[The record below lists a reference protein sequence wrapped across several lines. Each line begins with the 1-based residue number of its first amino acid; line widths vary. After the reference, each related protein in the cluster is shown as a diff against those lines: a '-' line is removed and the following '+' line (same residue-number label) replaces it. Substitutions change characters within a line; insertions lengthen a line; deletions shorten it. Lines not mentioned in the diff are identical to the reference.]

1 VSLAIRFD
9 FVTAA
14 LTRMLWLFAAW
25 LCSTLAIAQSVIEDV
40 SVSKAQG
47 GRTVVTFTIKGEGG
61 TAPTAFA
68 IASPP
73 RLVLDFANTS
83 TTGRGSAEL
92 SDPVV
97 RSYNLVQAQ
106 GRTRAVL
113 NLNRAQAYEVR
124 MEAGR
129 AVVSL
134 SDPVG
139 ASVAAA
145 AGPEAGRF
153 AAATPAEVAP
163 ATVRDVDFRRGQ
175 NGEGRF
181 IIDLSDPNASVEIKP
196 QGRVLLIDLFKTS
209 IPRNLERKL
218 DVTDFGTPVQT
229 IDTLVQ
235 GGNVRFVVEP
245 KGLWEHSAYQT
256 DTRLI
261 VEVKQIIE
269 DPNKLTQGSRP
280 GYKGEKLSL
289 NFQDI
294 AVRSVLQVIGD
305 FTGLNIIVSDTV
317 TGNVTLRLKDV
328 PWDQALDLVMQA
340 RSLDMRKNGNV
351 IWIAPKEEL
360 ALKEKQE
367 LEAKAQVADIEP
379 LRTEIF
385 QLNYQ
390 KAEDIRRLLVSGSTG
405 GGAPGSAGAGTQ
417 GGGTNSS
424 TSGASANSGA
434 QATGLLSRRGSVTV
448 DTRTNIVVVTDTPS
462 KLDEVRRL
470 LQRIDIAVKQVLI
483 EARVVIADD
492 KFSRQLG
499 ARFGVGA
506 GVNRNGRN
514 LGISGRPLGDA
525 DQANV
530 PSTGTATGFPP
541 WSYYWRVKPDQ
552 QTGSLI
558 GEYINSIPYNVNLP
572 VSNAAGTLALTF
584 LNLGNNNLVNL
595 ELSAAEAA
603 NRGKVISSPR
613 VVTADNQKASIEQGQ
628 EIKLRIAGGVGGQS
642 QVVTV
647 NAKLALDVTPQV
659 TPDNRIILDV
669 GVTKDSIA
677 GFTDGNPIV
686 NTRRVFTKV
695 IANNGDTVVLGGIYE
710 ENITDSVD
718 KVPLLGDAPL
728 VGNLFRRTNR
738 GTDKQE
744 LLIFLTPR
752 VLSDTA
758 GALR

>member
-1 VSLAIRFD
+1 MV
-9 FVTAA
+9 
-14 LTRMLWLFAAW
+14 M
-25 LCSTLAIAQSVIEDV
+25 TLAGYAQAQNVIEDV
-40 SVSKAQG
+40 VVSKAQG
-47 GRTVVTFTIKGEGG
+47 GRTVVTFSIKGGAV
-61 TAPTAFA
+61 TPNVFS
-68 IASPP
+68 IAAPP
-73 RLVLDFANTS
+73 RLVLDFVNT
-83 TTGRGSAEL
+83 TVAGRPSGEI
-92 SDPVV
+92 SDAVV
-97 RSYNLVQAQ
+97 RSYNLVQAP

-113 NLNRAQAYEVR
+113 NLNRAQAYDIRTEGERTIVT
-124 MEAGR
+124 
-129 AVVSL
+129 L
-134 SDPVG
+134 TDPVG
-139 ASVAAA
+139 PSVAA

-153 AAATPAEVAP
+153 SPPVPSETRAVS
-163 ATVRDVDFRRGQ
+163 VRDVDFRRGP
-175 NGEGRF
+175 NGEGRL
-181 IIDLSDPNASVEIKP
+181 IIDLSDPAASVEIKP
-196 QGRVLLIDLFKTS
+196 QGRVLLIDLFRTS
-209 IPRNLERKL
+209 LPRSLERKL

-229 IDTLVQ
+229 IDTIVQ

-261 VEVKQIIE
+261 VEVKQVLE
-269 DPNKLTQGSRP
+269 DPNKLTQGTQP
-280 GYKGEKLSL
+280 GYRGEKLSL

-340 RSLDMRKNGNV
+340 RSLGMRKSGNV
-351 IWIAPKEEL
+351 VWIAPKEEL

-367 LEAKAQVADIEP
+367 LEAKAQVAEIEP

-390 KAEDIRRLLVSGSTG
+390 KAEEVRRLLLSGSSGAGG
-405 GGAPGSAGAGTQ
+405 GGASSAEPPAAGTAARGAGGAAPS
-417 GGGTNSS
+417 GGGI
-424 TSGASANSGA
+424 
-434 QATGLLSRRGSVTV
+434 LSRRGTVTV
-448 DTRTNIVVVTDTPS
+448 DARTNIVVVTDTPS

-470 LQRIDIAVKQVLI
+470 LQRIDIPVKQVLI

-499 ARFGVGA
+499 ARFGIGA
-506 GVNRNGRN
+506 GMFRNGRN
-514 LGISGRPLGDA
+514 IGIDGRPSGDPN
-525 DQANV
+525 QANV
-530 PSTGTATGFPP
+530 SSTGTATGFPP
-541 WSYYWRVKPDQ
+541 WSYYWRVRPDQ
-552 QTGSLI
+552 QTGGRV
-558 GEYINSIPYNVNLP
+558 GEYINSVPYNVNLP

-628 EIKLRIAGGVGGQS
+628 EIKLRVAGGVGGQS

-647 NAKLALDVTPQV
+647 NAKLGLEVTPQI

-669 GVTKDSIA
+669 AITKDSIA

-718 KVPLLGDAPL
+718 KVPVLGDAPL
-728 VGNLFRRTNR
+728 LGPLFRRTNR
-738 GTDKQE
+738 GSDKQE

-752 VLSDTA
+752 VLTETV
-758 GALR
+758 GALK

>member
-1 VSLAIRFD
+1 MSYAIRFD
-9 FVTAA
+9 LITAG
-14 LTRMLWLFAAW
+14 LSRVLWTASAVLLSSVAFG
-25 LCSTLAIAQSVIEDV
+25 QGVIEDV
-40 SVSKAQG
+40 AVSKAQG
-47 GRTVVTFTIKGEGG
+47 GRTIVTFSIKGEGAS
-61 TAPTAFA
+61 APTAFA

-73 RLVLDFANTS
+73 RLVLDFANTA
-83 TTGRGSAEL
+83 TTGRSSTEV

-113 NLNRAQAYEVR
+113 NLNRPQAYEVR

-129 AVVSL
+129 AVVTL
-134 SDPVG
+134 FDPVG

-163 ATVRDVDFRRGQ
+163 VTVRDVDFRRGP

-209 IPRNLERKL
+209 LPRNLERKL

-229 IDTLVQ
+229 IDTLIQ

-245 KGLWEHSAYQT
+245 KGVWEHSAYQT

-261 VEVKQIIE
+261 VEVKPIIE

-305 FTGLNIIVSDTV
+305 FTGLNIVVSDTV

-351 IWIAPKEEL
+351 VWIAPKEEL

-367 LEAKAQVADIEP
+367 LEARAQVADLEP

-390 KAEDIRRLLVSGSTG
+390 KAEEVRRLLLSGSGG
-405 GGAPGSAGAGTQ
+405 GGASASAEAGAAAP
-417 GGGTNSS
+417 S
-424 TSGASANSGA
+424 TAAAGSG
-434 QATGLLSRRGSVTV
+434 GLLSRRGTVTV
-448 DTRTNIVVVTDTPS
+448 DPRTNIVVVTDTPS

-483 EARVVIADD
+483 EARVVIADEN
-492 KFSRQLG
+492 FSRQLG
-499 ARFGVGA
+499 ARFGFGA
-506 GVNRNGRN
+506 GMNRSGWNI
-514 LGISGRPLGDA
+514 GISGRPSGEA
-525 DQANV
+525 TQPNV
-530 PSTGTATGFPP
+530 ATTSIATGFPP
-541 WSYYWRVKPDQ
+541 WSYYWRVNRQPEGV
-552 QTGSLI
+552 TG
-558 GEYINSIPYNVNLP
+558 EFTNSIPYNVNLP

-584 LNLGNNNLVNL
+584 LNLGNGNLVNL

-647 NAKLALDVTPQV
+647 NAKLGLEVTPQV
-659 TPDNRIILDV
+659 TPDNRIIMDV

-718 KVPLLGDAPL
+718 KVPLLGDAP
-728 VGNLFRRTNR
+728 VIGNLFRRTNR

-752 VLSDTA
+752 VLSETA